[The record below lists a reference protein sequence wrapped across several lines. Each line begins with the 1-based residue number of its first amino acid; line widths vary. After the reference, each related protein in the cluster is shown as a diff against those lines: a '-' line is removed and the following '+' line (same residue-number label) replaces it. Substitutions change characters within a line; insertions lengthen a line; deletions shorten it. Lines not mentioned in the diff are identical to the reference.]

1 MNTEMNNFMKIAKQ
15 IRDNLKFNLTRLDNE
30 YIALVFKNKMNIQDD
45 VKVIKGFDNYCI
57 TDKGTVYNMNTNQ
70 IVKSRIDGEY
80 KRIGLY
86 KNGIETKIRI
96 HRLLAI
102 HFIPNPYNLRCV
114 DHINHDALNNDLSNL
129 RWTTSS
135 ENNRNRT
142 KKANTSSQYNGVS
155 FNKKANK
162 WLAHS
167 TINYK
172 TKHLGYF
179 NNEIDAAK
187 TFDKYARENNLY
199 TTNFNF
205 PE

>member
-15 IRDNLKFNLTRLDNE
+15 TLNELKFNINRLDNE
-30 YIALVFKNKMNIQDD
+30 YKAIVFKHKMNIQDD

-57 TDKGTVYNMNTNQ
+57 TDKGEIYNMDTGK
-70 IVKSRIDGEY
+70 IRKLVIDGKY
-80 KRIGLY
+80 KRIGLC
-86 KNGIETKIRI
+86 KNGIETNIRI

-102 HFIPNPYNLRCV
+102 HFIPNPFNLKCV
-114 DHINHDALNNDLSNL
+114 DHIDHNKLNNDLSNI
-129 RWTTSS
+129 RWVTSS

-142 KKANTSSQYNGVS
+142 KKQNTSSIYNGVC

-162 WLAHS
+162 WQ
-167 TINYK
+167 TNIRINYK
-172 TKHLGYF
+172 KKHLGYF

-187 TFDKYARENNLY
+187 AYDKYARENNLH